1 MLAGCCVLN
10 PHTDLQCSAV
20 FPLKRLEVHAD
31 KGEAAGQV
39 GIGIFGVSA
48 SVRAIERGFLPDIF
62 CVENSNLHSRGC
74 TRDPPGVQSAQEQ
87 SPVCQIQLREA
98 KFKHY

>member
-10 PHTDLQCSAV
+10 PHTDLQCSTV
-20 FPLKRLEVHAD
+20 FPLKRPEVHAE

-62 CVENSNLHSRGC
+62 VLKTVFC
-74 TRDPPGVQSAQEQ
+74 TH
-87 SPVCQIQLREA
+87 EA
-98 KFKHY
+98 A